1 MDDPK
6 NMAKA
11 GARKTSWLKRILLTL
26 AILAGLLIV
35 VVAMQPSEFLVT
47 RTATMAAPV
56 SAVFPHVNELKQW
69 EAWSPWAKMD
79 PEMKTSYEGPS
90 AGPGAVSSW
99 SGNHEVGKGRM
110 TIQESRTNE
119 LIRFHLEFFEPMA
132 GTSSAEFRF
141 KPDGKGTTVT
151 WSMSGKNNF
160 IGKAMCLV
168 MNMDKMVGGQFDQG
182 LASMKYIV
190 ESGPKP

>member
-69 EAWSPWAKMD
+69 EAW
-79 PEMKTSYEGPS
+79 
-90 AGPGAVSSW
+90 
-99 SGNHEVGKGRM
+99 
-110 TIQESRTNE
+110 
-119 LIRFHLEFFEPMA
+119 
-132 GTSSAEFRF
+132 
-141 KPDGKGTTVT
+141 
-151 WSMSGKNNF
+151 
-160 IGKAMCLV
+160 
-168 MNMDKMVGGQFDQG
+168 
-182 LASMKYIV
+182 
-190 ESGPKP
+190 

>member
-132 GTSSAEFRF
+132 GTSTAEFQF
-141 KPDGKGTTVT
+141 KSDGKGTTVT

>member
-1 MDDPK
+1 
-6 NMAKA
+6 
-11 GARKTSWLKRILLTL
+11 
-26 AILAGLLIV
+26 
-35 VVAMQPSEFLVT
+35 
-47 RTATMAAPV
+47 
-56 SAVFPHVNELKQW
+56 
-69 EAWSPWAKMD
+69 
-79 PEMKTSYEGPS
+79 
-90 AGPGAVSSW
+90 
-99 SGNHEVGKGRM
+99 M

-119 LIRFHLEFFEPMA
+119 FIRFHLEFFEPMA